1 MSQLAHVDTVYSAH
15 MILHTNVGL
24 AEEPATLGGGGGRRW
39 VLDLR
44 SGGGARLAHGVG
56 AVHDG
61 GVGGCSGM
69 CVLEWT
75 RLESLAKRVIG
86 VGIWIV
92 VLLWVRRGRRRDLK
106 GHSSMCMHD

>member
-15 MILHTNVGL
+15 IISHTNVGL

-61 GVGGCSGM
+61 GVGGCSWM
-69 CVLEWT
+69 CV
-75 RLESLAKRVIG
+75 
-86 VGIWIV
+86 
-92 VLLWVRRGRRRDLK
+92 
-106 GHSSMCMHD
+106 C